1 MPYAHMKFLGL
12 LLAVLLL
19 GVGCAGATRAVAPP
33 DEALGGNVAD
43 EIRGR
48 LRHGDWL
55 VIRGFSPANN
65 MVATVTN
72 MPLSHAAIYDA
83 DNDQVIEADG
93 AGVHQT
99 PLADFVATAQR
110 LLIIRPVW
118 AGPENSAAAVARA
131 KSWLG
136 AGYNFTGLVGL
147 NMPKRYYCTQLVF
160 KAYEPFMAKLPNPV
174 PHIIAPGQMYH
185 WGRIIFDT
193 GP

>member
-1 MPYAHMKFLGL
+1 MKHACINFL
-12 LLAVLLL
+12 LLAILLSTA
-19 GVGCAGATRAVAPP
+19 CAGATKSVVSP
-33 DEALGGNVAD
+33 DEALEGSGAAK
-43 EIRGR
+43 IRVQ
-48 LRHGDWL
+48 LQHGDWL
-55 VIRGFSPANN
+55 VIRGFTPANN

-72 MPLSHAAIYDA
+72 MPLSHAAIYDQE
-83 DNDQVIEADG
+83 NDQVVEADG
-93 AGVHQT
+93 DGVHLT
-99 PLADFVATAQR
+99 PLTKFVETAQR
-110 LLIIRPVW
+110 LLIIRPIW
-118 AGPENSAAAVARA
+118 AGPETSRGAVNRA

-160 KAYEPFMAKLPNPV
+160 KAYEPYITTLPNPV